1 MLLLEV
7 CGLAVPRSCGD
18 ARELHGLA
26 LAVDDD
32 LRVVG
37 ELIAASFAYDTVL
50 FDEAGAMRR
59 AQSLTR
65 VLPHEKDRQTLGIQV
80 PQGMARRCS
89 GKKYATCL
97 VDIFARQR
105 DASIGYSRCAL
116 EGHCP
121 LQSALKLCVME
132 M

>member
-37 ELIAASFAYDTVL
+37 ELIAVSFSYDTVL
-50 FDEAGAMRR
+50 IDEAGPMRR

-65 VLPHEKDRQTLGIQV
+65 VLPQEKDRQTLGIQV
-80 PQGMARRCS
+80 SWIFLPVSATRQSGIPDAPLKDTARFS
-89 GKKYATCL
+89 L
-97 VDIFARQR
+97 
-105 DASIGYSRCAL
+105 
-116 EGHCP
+116 P
-121 LQSALKLCVME
+121 
-132 M
+132 

>member
-37 ELIAASFAYDTVL
+37 ELIAVYFSYDTVL
-50 FDEAGAMRR
+50 FHAVGPMRR
-59 AQSLTR
+59 TQSLTR
-65 VLPHEKDRQTLGIQV
+65 VLLHEKDRQTLGIQV
-80 PQGMARRCS
+80 SQGMARRCS
-89 GKKYATCL
+89 GKNTQHVSWIFLPVSATRQSGIPDAPL
-97 VDIFARQR
+97 KDTARF
-105 DASIGYSRCAL
+105 SL
-116 EGHCP
+116 P
-121 LQSALKLCVME
+121 
-132 M
+132 